1 MEIKMEIKM
10 EIGTVHEINVTV
22 ENHMTAATMK
32 SGNLDV
38 LATPYMIALMEQA
51 SAELCQPYLPEGIST
66 VGTMVNI
73 QHLAATS
80 IGAPVRTVA
89 TLTAFDGRKASFDIV
104 AYDNAGIIGK
114 GTHERFT
121 IKIDSFLKKTQERK
135 DIVAE

>member
-1 MEIKMEIKM
+1 MEIKM

-22 ENHMTAATMK
+22 EDNMTAASMK

-51 SAELCQPYLPEGIST
+51 SAELCQKFLPDGIST

-80 IGAPVRTVA
+80 LGAPVRTVA
-89 TLTAFDGRKASFDIV
+89 TLTAFDGRKASFEV
-104 AYDNAGIIGK
+104 VSYDNAGVIGK
-114 GTHERFT
+114 GVHERFT
-121 IKIDSFLKKTQERK
+121 IKVDSFIKKTADRK
-135 DIVAE
+135 NIVSE

>member
-1 MEIKMEIKM
+1 MELKM

-22 ENHMTAATMK
+22 EDNMTAAAMK
-32 SGNLDV
+32 SGSLDV

-51 SAELCQPYLPEGIST
+51 SAELCQKFLPEGISS

-80 IGAPVRTVA
+80 VGVPVRVVA
-89 TLTAFDGRKASFDIV
+89 TLTDFDGRKASFEVV
-104 AYDNAGIIGK
+104 AYDNAGVIGK

-121 IKIDSFLKKTQERK
+121 IKIDSFIRKTQERK
-135 DIVAE
+135 NIVVE

>member
-1 MEIKMEIKM
+1 MELKM

-22 ENHMTAATMK
+22 NENMTAASMK
-32 SGNLDV
+32 SGSLEV
-38 LATPYMIALMEQA
+38 LATPYMITLMEQA
-51 SAELCQPYLPEGIST
+51 SAELCQKFLPEGIST

-80 IGAPVRTVA
+80 LGAPVRTVA
-89 TLTAFDGRKASFDIV
+89 TLTDFDGRKASFDVV

-121 IKIDSFLKKTQERK
+121 IKIDSFIKKTQDRK
-135 DIVAE
+135 NIVAE

>member
-1 MEIKMEIKM
+1 MEIKM

-22 ENHMTAATMK
+22 EKHMTAASMK

-51 SAELCQPYLPEGIST
+51 SAELCEQFLPEGIST

-80 IGAPVRTVA
+80 LGANVRTVA
-89 TLTAFDGRKASFDIV
+89 TLTDFDGRKATFEVVS
-104 AYDNAGIIGK
+104 YDNAGVVGK

-135 DIVAE
+135 AVIAE

>member
-1 MEIKMEIKM
+1 MEIKM

-22 ENHMTAATMK
+22 EENMTAASMK
-32 SGNLDV
+32 SGNLQV

-51 SAELCQPYLPEGIST
+51 SAELCQQFLPEGIST

-80 IGAPVRTVA
+80 LGAPVRTVA
-89 TLTAFDGRKASFDIV
+89 TLTDFDGRKATFDV
-104 AYDNAGIIGK
+104 VSYDNAGVIGK

-121 IKIDSFLKKTQERK
+121 IKIDSFMKKTQDRK
-135 DIVAE
+135 DIISE

>member
-1 MEIKMEIKM
+1 MELKM

-22 ENHMTAATMK
+22 TENMTAASMK
-32 SGNLDV
+32 SGNLEV

-51 SAELCQPYLPEGIST
+51 SAELCQKFLPEGIST

-80 IGAPVRTVA
+80 LGAPVRTVS
-89 TLTAFDGRKASFDIV
+89 TLKDFDGRKATFEVI

-121 IKIDSFLKKTQERK
+121 IKIDSFIRKTEERK
-135 DIVAE
+135 GVSAE

>member
-1 MEIKMEIKM
+1 MEIKM

-104 AYDNAGIIGK
+104 AYDNAGVIGK

-121 IKIDSFLKKTQERK
+121 IKVDSFLKKTQERK

>member
-1 MEIKMEIKM
+1 MEIKM

-22 ENHMTAATMK
+22 EDNMTAASMK

-51 SAELCQPYLPEGIST
+51 SAELCQQFLPDGIST

-80 IGAPVRTVA
+80 LGAPVRTVA
-89 TLTAFDGRKASFDIV
+89 TLTAFDGRKASFEV
-104 AYDNAGIIGK
+104 VSYDNAGVIGK
-114 GTHERFT
+114 GVHERFT
-121 IKIDSFLKKTQERK
+121 IKVDSFIKKTADRK
-135 DIVAE
+135 NIVSE

>member
-1 MEIKMEIKM
+1 MEIKM
-10 EIGTVHEINVTV
+10 EIGTVHEISVTV
-22 ENHMTAATMK
+22 EENMTAASMK
-32 SGNLDV
+32 SGNLQV

-51 SAELCQPYLPEGIST
+51 SAELCQKFLPEGISS

-80 IGAPVRTVA
+80 IGAPVRAVA
-89 TLTAFDGRKASFDIV
+89 TLTDFDGRKATFEVV
-104 AYDNAGIIGK
+104 AYDNAGVIGK

-135 DIVAE
+135 DIVAQ

>member
-1 MEIKMEIKM
+1 MEIKM

-22 ENHMTAATMK
+22 EKNMTAASMK

-51 SAELCQPYLPEGIST
+51 SAELCGKFLPEGIST

-73 QHLAATS
+73 HHLAATS
-80 IGAPVRTVA
+80 MGAPVRVVSK
-89 TLTAFDGRKASFDIV
+89 LTDFDGRKATFEV
-104 AYDNAGIIGK
+104 MAYDNSGVIGK

-121 IKIDSFLKKTQERK
+121 IKIDSFLRKTQERK
-135 DIVAE
+135 ADAAQ

>member
-1 MEIKMEIKM
+1 MEIKMEV
-10 EIGTVHEINVTV
+10 GTVHEINVTV
-22 ENHMTAATMK
+22 QDKMTAASMK

-51 SAELCQPYLPEGIST
+51 SAELCQKFLPEGIST

-80 IGAPVRTVA
+80 LGAPVRVVA
-89 TLTAFDGRKASFDIV
+89 TLNDFDGRKATFDVV
-104 AYDNAGIIGK
+104 AFDNAGIIGK

-121 IKIDSFLKKTQERK
+121 IKIDSFIRKTQERK
-135 DIVAE
+135 NIIAE

>member
-1 MEIKMEIKM
+1 MEIKM
-10 EIGTVHEINVTV
+10 EIGTVHEISVTV
-22 ENHMTAATMK
+22 EESMTAAIMK

-51 SAELCQPYLPEGIST
+51 SAELCQKFLPEGIST

-80 IGAPVRTVA
+80 LGAPVRATA
-89 TLTAFDGRKASFDIV
+89 TLTDFDGRKASFEV
-104 AYDNAGIIGK
+104 TAYDNAGVIGK

-121 IKIDSFLKKTQERK
+121 IKIDSFLRKTEERK
-135 DIVAE
+135 SVVAQ

>member
-1 MEIKMEIKM
+1 MEIKM
-10 EIGTVHEINVTV
+10 EIGTVHEINIVV
-22 ENHMTAATMK
+22 EENMTAASMK
-32 SGNLDV
+32 SGNLQV

-51 SAELCQPYLPEGIST
+51 SAELCQKFLPEGIST

-80 IGAPVRTVA
+80 LGAPVRAVA
-89 TLTAFDGRKASFDIV
+89 TLTDFDGRKASVEVV
-104 AYDNAGIIGK
+104 AYDNAGVIGK

-135 DIVAE
+135 DIVAQ